1 MVAESIVVLTMYWP
15 QSISIGD
22 INYEGDQQTWIVRS
36 NNSVNVVFSEQVEGL
51 EISGYG
57 SRSGKTIM
65 PSDDGTFKVSINKNS
80 EVVMLVTADGQ

>member
-36 NNSVNVVFSEQVEGL
+36 NNSVNVVFSEQVDGL

-57 SRSGKTIM
+57 SRSVKTIM